1 MDFEWTKGHWLVI
14 FSETPLW
21 LVLLISLAVTLPVGM
36 GRISFLLALLFVPLL
51 RTARFI
57 RARIGV
63 DNGTLLLRAGWLFRK
78 EERISAAFVTGV
90 ELNQSLLLR
99 PWGIWQVRISFL
111 GAAFRPVFAL
121 PRDQADTLLC
131 LLLGK
136 KGSRGSACK
145 ASKRE
150 FIRWGLFQPRTVK
163 ITALLTPFLAA
174 ISALLRLLSRQTLAP
189 QDYEAA
195 LRVIFYLAL
204 LGGVLLGL
212 YLLGSL
218 VSLLYKLIIYYRF
231 RVTSYDR
238 LLHVAHGLLR
248 KREFWFS
255 RNWIIGMRLTQ
266 SALMRPFGYY
276 TVRLTARGYGG
287 FRRTPLL
294 FPMARRETLETLLQA
309 ALLQPLPR
317 LLLQPPARSRR
328 YFLWRWPI
336 WISGGATLI
345 CAALDLRVFGGLAFF
360 LFLAAFADGA
370 LRRRNAAAGAS
381 QGLILIAGGGLL
393 QSIEL
398 FRRSAAGEA
407 SVLAPVWKL
416 RQGLCSLAIRL
427 PGNFLRKSVA
437 APNLDAAKTHILQ
450 RFLLR

>member
-90 ELNQSLLLR
+90 ELNQNLLLR

-238 LLHVAHGLLR
+238 LLHAAKTGILVLKKLDHRHAPNPIGLNAALRILYRPTDRPGIRWIPPDAAAVPHGAAGNA
-248 KREFWFS
+248 
-255 RNWIIGMRLTQ
+255 RNSAAS
-266 SALMRPFGYY
+266 SAL
-276 TVRLTARGYGG
+276 
-287 FRRTPLL
+287 
-294 FPMARRETLETLLQA
+294 A
-309 ALLQPLPR
+309 AA
-317 LLLQPPARSRR
+317 PP
-328 YFLWRWPI
+328 
-336 WISGGATLI
+336 
-345 CAALDLRVFGGLAFF
+345 
-360 LFLAAFADGA
+360 AAFAAPGPIAAVFSLA
-370 LRRRNAAAGAS
+370 LAYLDFGRRNAYLRGAGSARVRRP
-381 QGLILIAGGGLL
+381 GLL
-393 QSIEL
+393 SVSCCVCRWCSSPPKRCCGRL
-398 FRRSAAGEA
+398 ARPHFDRWRRTFAE
-407 SVLAPVWKL
+407 
-416 RQGLCSLAIRL
+416 
-427 PGNFLRKSVA
+427 
-437 APNLDAAKTHILQ
+437 H
-450 RFLLR
+450 